1 MLIFQVWV
9 LSKCP
14 EVKTLGYM
22 CSFFVTS
29 DVVANGH
36 QLLFL
41 ILLLCLLSS
50 AIFAQNIFNGDIL
63 KIQVT
68 GLKDCQMTLCV

>member
-29 DVVANGH
+29 DVVASGH

-68 GLKDCQMTLCV
+68 GLKDFQMTLCV